1 MKLTGYSSSVFVRP
15 GESLGFHVHSES
27 PNVDVQLV
35 RLLHGD
41 ENPRGPG
48 FQEREISSS
57 IDGRHAAGP
66 QEIFRGSFAELETP
80 LRLIERDD
88 FEIDLWI
95 WPTRPSIGRQGIIS
109 WRAPECPEG
118 LCLALDET
126 GRVIAQSGTREVV
139 RARQPLAGRAW
150 VRIRLQGRGGLF
162 ELSIIPRDYSPR
174 YDAADVCDALH
185 GEGLLF
191 GRHLT
196 IAATSVELDRK
207 PASAFPGFQRQ
218 DFEAL
223 ASFRRRDAM
232 RVRLCDRAARAPPD
246 RRQARPRCDQPQSSD
261 SRHDRTLFR
270 RSGCNAGRTHA

>member
-15 GESLGFHVHSES
+15 GGSLGFHVHSES

-66 QEIFRGSFAELETP
+66 QEIFRGSFAELETTA
-80 LRLIERDD
+80 RLIERDD

-95 WPTRPSIGRQGIIS
+95 WPTRPSIGSQGIIS

-118 LCLALDET
+118 LCLALEET
-126 GRVIAQSGTREVV
+126 GRVVVQSGTREIV
-139 RARQPLAGRAW
+139 RSRGPLARRAW
-150 VRIRLQGRGGLF
+150 VRIRLHGRGGRF
-162 ELSIIPRDYSPR
+162 ELSITPRDYSPR
-174 YDAADVCDALH
+174 YERAGRLRRIARRGSPVRATFDDCR
-185 GEGLLF
+185 LF
-191 GRHLT
+191 RRFH
-196 IAATSVELDRK
+196 RK
-207 PASAFPGFQRQ
+207 PASAFPCFQWQ
-218 DFEAL
+218 DCEAL
-223 ASFRRRDAM
+223 ASFSRRDAM

-246 RRQARPRCDQPQSSD
+246 RRQARSRCDQLQSPD
-261 SRHDRTLFR
+261 SRHDRTLFQH
-270 RSGCNAGRTHA
+270 SGRDTGRTHA

>member
-15 GESLGFHVHSES
+15 GGSLGFHVHSES

-80 LRLIERDD
+80 PRLHRERRLRD
-88 FEIDLWI
+88 
-95 WPTRPSIGRQGIIS
+95 RPLDMADTSRASAAQGIIS
-109 WRAPECPEG
+109 WRAPECPAG

-126 GRVIAQSGTREVV
+126 GRVVAQSGDAGGRTQPASRWRVV
-139 RARQPLAGRAW
+139 LGCVSGCGGVAAGSSSPSRLAT
-150 VRIRLQGRGGLF
+150 
-162 ELSIIPRDYSPR
+162 IPRATRRRTFAMHCTARIS
-174 YDAADVCDALH
+174 
-185 GEGLLF
+185 LF
-191 GRHLT
+191 GRQLT
-196 IAATSVELDRK
+196 IAAAAVELDRK
-207 PASAFPGFQRQ
+207 PASALPGFQWQ
-218 DFEAL
+218 DCEAL
-223 ASFRRRDAM
+223 ASFSRRDAM

-246 RRQARPRCDQPQSSD
+246 RHQARPCCDQPQSPE
-261 SRHDRTLFR
+261 L
-270 RSGCNAGRTHA
+270 AP

>member
-150 VRIRLQGRGGLF
+150 VRIRLQGRGGR
-162 ELSIIPRDYSPR
+162 IR
-174 YDAADVCDALH
+174 ALH
-185 GEGLLF
+185 HPSRLFPALRCGGRLRRIARRGSPFRATFDDCRHF
-191 GRHLT
+191 GRTRSEAGVGLSRFST
-196 IAATSVELDRK
+196 ARFRGSRFVP
-207 PASAFPGFQRQ
+207 PA
-218 DFEAL
+218 
-223 ASFRRRDAM
+223 RRDA
-232 RVRLCDRAARAPPD
+232 RSTLRSSRAGAA
-246 RRQARPRCDQPQSSD
+246 
-261 SRHDRTLFR
+261 
-270 RSGCNAGRTHA
+270 

>member
-15 GESLGFHVHSES
+15 GGSLGFHVHSES
-27 PNVDVQLV
+27 SNVDVRLV

-66 QEIFRGSFAELETP
+66 QKIFRGSFAELETP
-80 LRLIERDD
+80 PRLIERDD

-109 WRAPECPEG
+109 RRAPECPEG

-139 RARQPLAGRAW
+139 RARQPLASRAW
-150 VRIRLQGRGGLF
+150 VRIRLQGRG
-162 ELSIIPRDYSPR
+162 
-174 YDAADVCDALH
+174 
-185 GEGLLF
+185 
-191 GRHLT
+191 
-196 IAATSVELDRK
+196 
-207 PASAFPGFQRQ
+207 
-218 DFEAL
+218 
-223 ASFRRRDAM
+223 RR
-232 RVRLCDRAARAPPD
+232 LES
-246 RRQARPRCDQPQSSD
+246 Q
-261 SRHDRTLFR
+261 
-270 RSGCNAGRTHA
+270 

>member
-15 GESLGFHVHSES
+15 GGSLGFHVHSES

-80 LRLIERDD
+80 PRFIERDD
-88 FEIDLWI
+88 FETDLWI

-126 GRVIAQSGTREVV
+126 GRVVAQSGTREVV
-139 RARQPLAGRAW
+139 RAREPLACRAW
-150 VRIRLQGRGGLF
+150 VRIRLRGRGGRF
-162 ELSIIPRDYSPR
+162 ELSITPRDYSPR
-174 YDAADVCDALH
+174 YEAPDVCDALH
-185 GEGLLF
+185 GEDLLF

-196 IAATSVELDRK
+196 IAATSVDSIGSRRR
-207 PASAFPGFQRQ
+207 PFQVFNGKIARL
-218 DFEAL
+218 L
-223 ASFRRRDAM
+223 ASFNRRDEM
-232 RVRLCDRAARAPPD
+232 RVRLCDRVARAPPD
-246 RRQARPRCDQPQSSD
+246 RYQARPCCDQPQSSE
-261 SRHDRTLFR
+261 L
-270 RSGCNAGRTHA
+270 AP